1 MKRKVF
7 MSVLVLALV
16 AMIFIFSGCGTITSP
31 SDTGYWFSKSENKY
45 IPFDADK
52 YNLDEAG
59 SYWYFTAAKDVNVTM
74 KVKINIDDFDSCLYL
89 YVNNEQVKSE
99 TDLGIFSRV
108 YNLSLKKG
116 DEIKLHA
123 FWVNGIA
130 AENGSAFEIY
140 MLTMS
145 EDGKDYVL
153 TEFDKST
160 TR

>member
-1 MKRKVF
+1 MKRKAF

-16 AMIFIFSGCGTITSP
+16 SMIFIFSGCGTITSP

-59 SYWYFTAAKDVNVTM
+59 SYWYFTAAKDVDVTM

-99 TDLGIFSRV
+99 TIGYFQEYI
-108 YNLSLKKG
+108 
-116 DEIKLHA
+116 ICH
-123 FWVNGIA
+123 
-130 AENGSAFEIY
+130 
-140 MLTMS
+140 
-145 EDGKDYVL
+145 
-153 TEFDKST
+153 
-160 TR
+160 